1 MSHNLQDH
9 PVANIFP
16 LLSEEELKELAQDI
30 KDNGLKQTIVL
41 HEDKIL
47 DGRNRYR
54 ACKLAC
60 VEPRFEKFKGDSA
73 ASFVI
78 SMNLKRRHLSAS
90 QRGMVGADAEPFF
103 TAEAKERQR
112 EHGGTAPGKKSLRAL
127 VREVKGKAAEKA
139 AATANVSPRYVQEA
153 KAIKKASPALAAQVK
168 AGEKTITQARREIT
182 RAKVTAQAALPSNKY
197 RVIYADPPWKYGD
210 SRERLEGTTGA
221 SAHYPSMPI
230 TELCALPVIDLA
242 ENNAVL
248 FLWVTSPLLPECFQI
263 ITAWG
268 FQYKASFVWDKVK
281 HNIGHYNSVRHEF
294 LLICT
299 RGSCLPDSRE
309 LIDSVQSIER
319 GEHSAKPQ
327 EFRVIIERMYPVGK
341 KLELFA
347 RAPAKGWDVWGNQ
360 CQK

>member
-103 TAEAKERQR
+103 AAEAKERQKR
-112 EHGGTAPGKKSLRAL
+112 KPASVRAL
-127 VREVKGKAAEKA
+127 VREQKGKAAEKA

-153 KAIKKASPALAAQVK
+153 KAIKKASPALAH
-168 AGEKTITQARREIT
+168 I
-182 RAKVTAQAALPSNKY
+182 
-197 RVIYADPPWKYGD
+197 AD
-210 SRERLEGTTGA
+210 
-221 SAHYPSMPI
+221 
-230 TELCALPVIDLA
+230 
-242 ENNAVL
+242 
-248 FLWVTSPLLPECFQI
+248 
-263 ITAWG
+263 
-268 FQYKASFVWDKVK
+268 
-281 HNIGHYNSVRHEF
+281 
-294 LLICT
+294 
-299 RGSCLPDSRE
+299 
-309 LIDSVQSIER
+309 
-319 GEHSAKPQ
+319 
-327 EFRVIIERMYPVGK
+327 
-341 KLELFA
+341 
-347 RAPAKGWDVWGNQ
+347 
-360 CQK
+360 